1 MQKKISGPFENDIL
15 VHKDGEVSDTE
26 ESVCSKKA
34 VKFQLTISAGL
45 IANSANVVG
54 VLKGT
59 QDGALDRGF
68 SEILNLGW
76 RKC

>member
-1 MQKKISGPFENDIL
+1 MQKKLSGPYESDLLI
-15 VHKDGEVSDTE
+15 HKDGEVSDSE
-26 ESVCSKKA
+26 SSVCTKA
-34 VKFQLTISAGL
+34 GARFQLTISASL
-45 IANSANVVG
+45 SASSTSAVG

>member
-1 MQKKISGPFENDIL
+1 MQKKISGPYENDIL

-26 ESVCSKKA
+26 ASVCSKKA
-34 VKFQLTISAGL
+34 ANFQLTISAGL
-45 IANSANVVG
+45 IASSTTSVG

>member
-1 MQKKISGPFENDIL
+1 MQKKLSGPYENDIL
-15 VHKDGEVSDTE
+15 IHKDGEVSDTE
-26 ESVCSKKA
+26 ESVCSKA
-34 VKFQLTISAGL
+34 GAKFQLTISAGL
-45 IANSANVVG
+45 SASSTSAVG
-54 VLKGT
+54 VLKGA